1 METDAKVLEALALLR
16 QAGRLD
22 LLKDGALAPARPAR
36 RASAG
41 VAAAVAACSPPRVAP
56 AGKVRGAASG
66 VGTKGGSGAGGR
78 RFYGRERGGESPKV
92 SRGTGRAGQRTGWN
106 PARKWRAGVQV
117 SEERQAGLEKRVGA
131 LEQSAKKNLKGRK
144 AGTRQGRPG
153 AYRQERSQAGGGG
166 APVVYTGA
174 ADASSV
180 KARKAGFPVG
190 RIFDEFHVKIV
201 TFGYI
206 NVRLILF
213 YRPKEFALLGSDTD
227 YVIYAL
233 L

>member
-41 VAAAVAACSPPRVAP
+41 VACSPPRVAP
-56 AGKVRGAASG
+56 AGKVRGAACG

-106 PARKWRAGVQV
+106 PAKKWRAGAQV
-117 SEERQAGLEKRVGA
+117 SEELQAGLENRFGVP
-131 LEQSAKKNLKGRK
+131 EQSAKKKLKGRK
-144 AGTRQGRPG
+144 ADTRQGCPG
-153 AYRQERSQAGGGG
+153 AYRQERSQARGGGAPA

-180 KARKAGFPVG
+180 KARKAGFLV
-190 RIFDEFHVKIV
+190 
-201 TFGYI
+201 
-206 NVRLILF
+206 
-213 YRPKEFALLGSDTD
+213 GSDSGSLD
-227 YVIYAL
+227 LGVSAGGGSFWVEARAGGGGGPLGPLVIKMADHAPMEQ
-233 L
+233 